1 MPLCHDRADARRTQP
16 VGACQPQPGALTRGR
31 RLNSVAVRRTGR
43 LTRGVWHGNHGWS
56 PSACAQRR
64 YRDLREGLPLL
75 KQSAREERA
84 RRRSP
89 TPLSGRA
96 SVNGAAT
103 VHDRGPRF
111 SEVPAAVGELSEAPS
126 RRSVEARESSYR
138 RLLAAADAIAAFGAL
153 FTAVAVLGDDR
164 LRATSLL
171 LMPVAVVASKLVGLY
186 ERDELVLKKT
196 TLEESAALFQMST
209 LFALV
214 TWLLDG
220 IVVDGFLG
228 NRQVLGLWGLLFIMG
243 LLGRSIAREIARRR
257 SPVERCMLAGPPE
270 AVEAVLRGLANTRRV
285 KAEVVGHLPLEG
297 AGRRH
302 EDTVRDLEEAIIRK
316 DVDRVIIAPRETDS
330 DEFLDLISLVK
341 SLGVRVS
348 VLPRIFEVVGT
359 AVEFDTLNGITVLG
373 VRRFGLTRSSRAL
386 KRAMDIVGASIGL
399 VAISPL
405 LAAMVIAIRLDSRGP
420 ILFRQTRVGRNG
432 ERFTML
438 KFRTMVDGADALKP
452 RLAERNEAT
461 GLFKITDDPRITRVG
476 RWLRR
481 TSLDEL
487 PQLINV
493 LRGEMSLVGPRPLVV
508 DEDSKIQGRHR
519 RRLQLTPGM
528 TGDWQILGSSRIP
541 LHEMVKIDYLYVTN
555 WSVWNDVKILART
568 VVYVF
573 SARGM

>member
-1 MPLCHDRADARRTQP
+1 VARE
-16 VGACQPQPGALTRGR
+16 
-31 RLNSVAVRRTGR
+31 
-43 LTRGVWHGNHGWS
+43 HGWS
-56 PSACAQRR
+56 PCASAQQR

-89 TPLSGRA
+89 TPLSDRA
-96 SVNGAAT
+96 TADRAAT
-103 VHDRGPRF
+103 VQDRGRRF
-111 SEVPAAVGELSEAPS
+111 SEVPAAVGQLSEAPS

-186 ERDELVLKKT
+186 DRDELVLKKT

-257 SPVERCMLAGPPE
+257 SPVERCILAGPAE
-270 AVEAVLRGLANTRRV
+270 AVAAVLRGLANTRRV

-386 KRAMDIVGASIGL
+386 KRAMDILGAGIGL

-405 LAAMVIAIRLDSRGP
+405 LAAIVIAIRLDSRGP

-432 ERFTML
+432 ERFTMF